1 MRLLNNA
8 EIAQLERSGCT
19 ASPNWEGISVGETF
33 NAARVRNV
41 VFIGK
46 VEIEGWT
53 DDVVFEGIKLPFCLY
68 NTTIADSKLGE
79 NCCVINTTLLSNYNI
94 HKNVTIIDCGI
105 ITGKELPGAVEPL
118 NESGIYDI
126 QMHPHLTSNIA
137 HMAVFHGHRNGLK
150 DAINK
155 LASKHEGGCYIGDNA
170 VISGAKEIRDSII
183 LSAEKM
189 PTTVKA
195 GVTIR
200 ESVVQEGSHLSDHA
214 KVERSFVGQSVEIS
228 SGMTMENS
236 MAFANAQLLCGEA
249 ISAFCGPY
257 TVSHHKTSLLIAG
270 AYSFFNAGSG
280 TNASNHHYRLG
291 PRHQAV
297 YCRGAKSGSG
307 SYILAPAKIGA
318 FSMVVGHHKSHPDT
332 SEFPFSLLIEKDS
345 SSVLLPAQNLRTI
358 SLARDEQKWQ
368 DRDHRHPD
376 LCRDC
381 ISTDTF
387 NPLIINTI
395 LKAAALCHKLS
406 EKESD
411 IIMYGGCKMQRLF
424 VVRAEL
430 AYQKLAEAILLSKFF
445 SSINITD
452 KYADDSNAMEWVD
465 LGGFITTKQRTE
477 ALENDITSG
486 NIATIEELDE
496 RIREMAKN
504 FADDE
509 VHYVRMKCKELFG
522 LTPTSDAETLSKAAK
537 QCVGF
542 FDEFERS
549 LIFDAGRDS
558 MKKLAISYSAD
569 YPEEAY
575 DTFLQVYASADEK
588 GKKAATTFCE
598 SRTMAAKAFII

>member
-8 EIAQLERSGCT
+8 EIEQLERNGCA
-19 ASPNWEGISVGETF
+19 ASPNWEGILVGEKF
-33 NAARVRNV
+33 NAACVRNV

-53 DDVVFEGIKLPFCLY
+53 EVTFEGIRLPFCLY
-68 NTTIADSKLGE
+68 NTTIADCKLGE
-79 NCCVINTTLLSNYNI
+79 NSCVINTTLLSNYDI
-94 HKNVTIIDCGI
+94 HKNVTIVDCGI
-105 ITGKELPGAVEPL
+105 ITGKNLPGTVEPL
-118 NESGIYDI
+118 NESGIYSI

-137 HMAVFHGHRNGLK
+137 HMAVFHGHRNGLR
-150 DAINK
+150 DAINR
-155 LASKHEGGCYIGDNA
+155 LAAKQSGVCYIGDNA
-170 VISGAKEIRDSII
+170 VISGVKEIRDSII
-183 LSAEKM
+183 LSAEIM
-189 PTTVKA
+189 QTTVKA

-200 ESVVQEGSHLSDHA
+200 ESVVQEGSHISDHA

-228 SGMTMENS
+228 SGMTMEDS

-249 ISAFCGPY
+249 ISAFCGPF

-297 YCRGAKSGSG
+297 YSRGAKSGSG
-307 SYILAPAKIGA
+307 SYLLAPAKIGA
-318 FSMVVGHHKSHPDT
+318 FSMVVGHHKLHPDI

-345 SSVLLPAQNLRTI
+345 SSMLLPAQNLRTI

-376 LCRDC
+376 LSRDC

-387 NPLIINTI
+387 NPQIIST
-395 LKAAALCHKLS
+395 LLHAAALCHKLS

-452 KYADDSNAMEWVD
+452 KYADDSNEMEWID

-477 ALENDITSG
+477 AIENDITNG
-486 NIATIEELDE
+486 NITTIEALDE
-496 RIREMAKN
+496 RIRTLVKD

-509 VHYVRMKCKELFG
+509 LHYVRMKCKELFG
-522 LTPTSDAETLSKAAK
+522 ITPTSDAQTLSKMAEH
-537 QCVGF
+537 CVGF
-542 FDEFERS
+542 FDEFQRS
-549 LIFDAGRDS
+549 LVFDAGRDS
-558 MKKLAISYSAD
+558 MKKLAVSYSAD
-569 YPEEAY
+569 YPEEAFE
-575 DTFLQVYASADEK
+575 TFTQAYASADEK
-588 GKKAATTFCE
+588 GKKAATAFCQ
-598 SRTMAAKAFII
+598 SRTVAAKAFII

>member
-8 EIAQLERSGCT
+8 EIEQLERNGCT
-19 ASPNWEGISVGETF
+19 ASPNWECISVGETF

-53 DDVVFEGIKLPFCLY
+53 DDVTFEGIKLPFCLY

-79 NCCVINTTLLSNYNI
+79 NSCVINTTLLSNYNI
-94 HKNVTIIDCGI
+94 HKSVTIIDCGI

-155 LASKHEGGCYIGDNA
+155 LASKQKGGCYIGDNA

-496 RIREMAKN
+496 RIREMVKN

-509 VHYVRMKCKELFG
+509 VHYVRMKCQELFG

>member
-8 EIAQLERSGCT
+8 EIEQLERNGCT
-19 ASPNWEGISVGETF
+19 ASPNWDGISVGETF

-53 DDVVFEGIKLPFCLY
+53 EVTFEGVQLPFCLY
-68 NTTIADSKLGE
+68 NTTIVDCHLGE
-79 NCCVINTTLLSNYNI
+79 NSCVINTTLLSNYNI

-118 NESGIYDI
+118 NESGIYSI

-137 HMAVFHGHRNGLK
+137 HMAIFHGHRNGLR
-150 DAINK
+150 DAINR
-155 LASKHEGGCYIGDNA
+155 LAAKQNGVCYIGDNA

-395 LKAAALCHKLS
+395 LKAATLCHKLS

-411 IIMYGGCKMQRLF
+411 IIMYGGCKIQRLF

-445 SSINITD
+445 SSIKSID
-452 KYADDSNAMEWVD
+452 KYADENNAMEWID

-477 ALENDITSG
+477 AIENDITSG

-509 VHYVRMKCKELFG
+509 VHYVRMKCQELFG
-522 LTPTSDAETLSKAAK
+522 LTPTSDTETLSKAAK

-549 LIFDAGRDS
+549 LIFDAERDS
-558 MKKLAISYSAD
+558 MKKLSLSYSAD

-575 DTFLQVYASADEK
+575 DTFTQIYASADEK
-588 GKKAATTFCE
+588 GKKAATAFCE
-598 SRTMAAKAFII
+598 SRSMAAKAFII